1 MDTLTR
7 ERTPEA
13 ETPREVDGI
22 WSDWR
27 IGLALAVG
35 ITVLAA
41 VVAAWLTPR
50 GPLTGAQALVS
61 MVGAVAVGV
70 LAGVAMGNRWSMLAT
85 PVVFMAAFEVGRI
98 GAAGPTVDG
107 VNLTAMLGQFAFVV
121 GRVAHGL
128 IVLPALVLGAGA
140 GVWLSHRLGNPRAPR
155 PGVPGRIVLGVLAL
169 GVAGLA
175 VALARPA
182 STAPILGPDGQPLAG
197 SIAEFATVEIG
208 GVDQVMLLR
217 GTSTDNPVLLHLAG
231 GPGGT
236 DLGAMRADTELEQD
250 FVVATWDQRG
260 TGKSYATSIDPVE
273 DLTVD
278 QAVADTIEVATYLR
292 DRFDQDRIFLTAN
305 SWGTIPSVYAVQ
317 RAPEL
322 FHAYVGT
329 GQMVDN
335 RQTDQMFYDDA
346 LAWAE
351 QVGNDALADQIRV
364 AGPPPYD
371 NLLDYTYTVA
381 YEHQWNAYPGVDD
394 LWEMPFNVFVP
405 ENTLMDRIN
414 ATRAMF
420 DVNWFVYPQLQ
431 DYDFRRDVTR
441 LEVPVHLVMGRHEAR
456 GRAVPAREWF
466 QLLHAPSKELVVFD
480 DSGHRPSF
488 EQPHE
493 FAALMADVLA
503 HSDVTP

>member
-394 LWEMPFNVFVP
+394 LWKMPFNVFVP

-480 DSGHRPSF
+480 DSGHRPWF